1 MSDLHFKLER
11 AFDRIKLL
19 EQQVDGLTT
28 KPWAA
33 GRGLQ
38 EKITIANVLDSE
50 YNVLYWEARS
60 LTTGNVVRRDGLDTL
75 LENLLDNLGVIEDDE
90 SD

>member
-19 EQQVDGLTT
+19 EQQVDTLTT
-28 KPWAA
+28 KTSN
-33 GRGLQ
+33 RGLQ